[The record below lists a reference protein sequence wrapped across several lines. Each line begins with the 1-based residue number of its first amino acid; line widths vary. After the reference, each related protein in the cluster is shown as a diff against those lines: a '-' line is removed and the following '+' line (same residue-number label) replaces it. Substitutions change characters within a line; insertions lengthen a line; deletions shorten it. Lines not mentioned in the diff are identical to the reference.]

1 MTGAA
6 IGRTRD
12 AVTSALL
19 FALALSAGEMAVATV
34 AYLAAYVL
42 VLDEGPLIKRL
53 QRVAP
58 HVAVFG
64 VWALIYRLGG
74 FGAQGNGF
82 YLDPIGAPLTF
93 LAGLMDRVP
102 LLLLGQWTPIPAA
115 MGLVYA
121 PGSPDA
127 VRLRIESLLVVALLI
142 VLFFPLV
149 RRDRVA
155 RFFALGMTFSLVPIS
170 GAGPENRLLSFVG
183 IGAFGLVAQLVK
195 SVVDGIGHVRVRR
208 AFEITMVAALLAFH
222 LCLAP
227 VAGLASVAYQAP
239 CQ

>member
-1 MTGAA
+1 
-6 IGRTRD
+6 
-12 AVTSALL
+12 
-19 FALALSAGEMAVATV
+19 MAVATV

-58 HVAVFG
+58 HVGVFG

-82 YLDPIGAPLTF
+82 YLDPVGAPLTF

-102 LLLLGQWTPIPAA
+102 LLVLGQWTPIPAA

-127 VRLRIESLLVVALLI
+127 VRVRIESLLVVAVLI

-149 RRDRVA
+149 RRDRVT
-155 RFFALGMTFSLVPIS
+155 RFFAVGMTLSLVPIS
-170 GAGPENRLLSFVG
+170 GAAGQVG
-183 IGAFGLVAQLVK
+183 RG
-195 SVVDGIGHVRVRR
+195 GIWHIACAARVRGHDGRGIAGHPPLSR
-208 AFEITMVAALLAFH
+208 ARGGARICRVPGA
-222 LCLAP
+222 
-227 VAGLASVAYQAP
+227 